1 MSPDPVD
8 HIPAEVISF
17 FRENVGEI
25 LLVKG
30 PPGSGKTMFSLECMK
45 ALCKRRKGITIFPRR
60 DQDQL
65 SSEYGWLVEGQNHHN
80 LLAFHG
86 NTKMAD
92 PNWFKRE
99 FDYLNHKN
107 EEGIGFML
115 FDPINAITE
124 QYENPERKM
133 NST

>member
-45 ALCKRRKGITIFPRR
+45 ALCQKKKGITIFPRM
-60 DQDQL
+60 DSDQL
-65 SSEYGWLVEGQNHHN
+65 RSEYEWLVDGPD
-80 LLAFHG
+80 
-86 NTKMAD
+86 K
-92 PNWFKRE
+92 
-99 FDYLNHKN
+99 
-107 EEGIGFML
+107 
-115 FDPINAITE
+115 
-124 QYENPERKM
+124 
-133 NST
+133 